1 MVLLTIMIIIFLL
14 GLYFYSKNNNT
25 NTLLSKE
32 AFTNNNSTKSKIRCP
47 NLLIQHGSSF
57 YLYNTELQEVPGVNP
72 IEFHNLEE
80 YTEFLNWQRS
90 VGIRCPVLYLQQSY
104 DAQNNRVYKIRPSV
118 TELQGG
124 LPPIRQQEKTLLVDA
139 TRNNYPYNKNSLPG
153 IDPHDQDIG
162 NITPLDVKTNFDMYS
177 LSTDNAMMDD
187 WDPTIAQQHIDSGF
201 YKDNEV
207 SLYVS

>member
-1 MVLLTIMIIIFLL
+1 MVLLIIIIIFVL
-14 GLYFYSKNNNT
+14 GLYFYSKNND
-25 NTLLSKE
+25 LLSKE
-32 AFTNNNSTKSKIRCP
+32 GFTNNKNKLRCP

-90 VGIRCPVLYLQQSY
+90 VGIRCPVLYLQHSY

-124 LPPIRQQEKTLLVDA
+124 LPPVQHQEKSLLVDA

-153 IDPHDQDIG
+153 IDTHDQNIG
-162 NITPLDVKTNFDMYS
+162 IITPLDVQTNFDMYS
-177 LSTDNAMMDD
+177 LNTDNAMMDE
-187 WDPTIAQQHIDSGF
+187 WDPVIAQQHIDAGV

-207 SLYVS
+207 SIFVS